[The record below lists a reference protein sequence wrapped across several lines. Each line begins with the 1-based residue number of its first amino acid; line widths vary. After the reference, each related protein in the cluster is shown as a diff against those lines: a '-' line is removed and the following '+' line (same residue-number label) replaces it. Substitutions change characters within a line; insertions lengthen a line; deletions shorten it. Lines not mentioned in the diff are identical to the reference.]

1 MHRSPSKTLRTASR
15 QAFTM
20 VEMLVAT
27 AVFILLVTL
36 LLSLVSHATQVWQR
50 TDGQKNRQQAG
61 RHALEM
67 ISRDLESAIFPL
79 STNSTLHFQLNP
91 GVAGFENPA
100 AAFWQSASSTE
111 TNGSDIN
118 DVGYFVAWTTDR
130 HPVAE
135 LRRYQLAA
143 TNAESSFQIGS
154 NAISSSKLKT
164 HAPGSDDATTHQG
177 LVARNI
183 IGLWI
188 TLFEGSNAIVSPYDS
203 LTSALRPTSAEVAV
217 AVMDPR
223 SAGRLS
229 NAISSYTT
237 NAEDFAAALNR
248 QYGNSVQIYQT
259 RVLIPCAQQ

>member
-1 MHRSPSKTLRTASR
+1 
-15 QAFTM
+15 M

-27 AVFILLVTL
+27 VVFILLVML
-36 LLSLVSHATQVWQR
+36 LLNLVSHTTQVWQR

-79 STNSTLHFQLNP
+79 STNSTSTLHFQLNP
-91 GVAGFENPA
+91 GVPDFENPS
-100 AAFWQSASSTE
+100 AAFWQAASSVE

-118 DVGYFVAWTTDR
+118 DVGYFVAWTTNNG

-143 TNAESSFQIGS
+143 TNSESSFQIGS
-154 NAISSSKLKT
+154 NAISTSKLNA

-177 LVARNI
+177 LVAPNI

-188 TLFEGSNAIVSPYDS
+188 TLFEGSNTIVPPYDS
-203 LTSALRPTSAEVAV
+203 RTTTSRPTSAEVAV

-223 SAGRLS
+223 STGRLS
-229 NAISSYTT
+229 AIPSYST
-237 NAEDFAAALNR
+237 NAGGFAAALNQ

-259 RVLIPCAQQ
+259 RVLIPSAQP

>member
-1 MHRSPSKTLRTASR
+1 ML
-15 QAFTM
+15 
-20 VEMLVAT
+20 EMLVAT
-27 AVFILLVTL
+27 VVFILLVML

-67 ISRDLESAIFPL
+67 ISRDLESALFPL

-91 GVAGFENPA
+91 GVTGFENPSA
-100 AAFWQSASSTE
+100 IFWQAASSAE

-118 DVGYFVAWTTDR
+118 DVGYFVAWTTNS

-143 TNAESSFQIGS
+143 TNMESSFRVGS
-154 NAISSSKLKT
+154 NAISAAKLQT
-164 HAPGSDDATTHQG
+164 HAPGSDDAATHQG
-177 LVARNI
+177 LVAPNV

-188 TLFEGSNAIVSPYDS
+188 TLFEGSNAISSPYDS
-203 LTSALRPTSAEVAV
+203 RTTSSRPTSAEVAV

-223 SAGRLS
+223 SAGRLA
-229 NAISSYTT
+229 NAISSYPT
-237 NAEDFAAALNR
+237 NAETFADALNQ
-248 QYGNSVQIYQT
+248 QYGNSVQIYKT
-259 RVLIPCAQQ
+259 RVLIPTAQQ